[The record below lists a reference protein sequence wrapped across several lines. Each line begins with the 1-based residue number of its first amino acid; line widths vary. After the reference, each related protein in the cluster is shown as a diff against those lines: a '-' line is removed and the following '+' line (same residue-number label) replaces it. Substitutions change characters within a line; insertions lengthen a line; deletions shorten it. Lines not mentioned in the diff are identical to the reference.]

1 MWFNSV
7 YHYVHHAEPT
17 VNFAELS
24 YIDRAFGT
32 YKEYPIG
39 EVVEHFRES
48 VVKGEDVEMT
58 AH

>member
-1 MWFNSV
+1 M
-7 YHYVHHAEPT
+7 HHAEPT

-48 VVKGEDVEMT
+48 VVKVQGEEVEVT